1 MKKIAALALILVT
14 AAANAGIGDPWYL
27 AYRVD
32 GGTIVQYQGPYQ
44 SVYECRSARYSL
56 PFRAEFLGCYQ

>member
-1 MKKIAALALILVT
+1 MIRTITLALMLV
-14 AAANAGIGDPWYL
+14 AGNSFAGIGDPWYL